1 MLNKYER
8 SWILQDFGN
17 SAYSIVITTAILP
30 VFFKQVAANNMADN
44 ISTAY
49 WGYANA
55 LATLIISILAPF
67 LGTIADYKGYKKKF
81 FTCFLLIGV
90 ISTALLATVSEG
102 NWLMCLAIY
111 IFTTIGFSGSN
122 IFYDSFLTDVTENSK
137 MDKVSSYGYAWGY
150 IGGTIPFLICI
161 LIITNASSLGISTIF
176 ATQLSFLI
184 TSIWW
189 LLFSFPILRN
199 VNQKYYIDDDPKTI
213 IKELKKLWIALKK
226 LKNNRNVFLFLLAF
240 FFYIDGVHTVFTM
253 ATAYGIDIGIDS
265 NTIMKILVVIQ
276 IVAFPFAILYGILA
290 KKFSTKTMILIG
302 IITYTIVS
310 IYAFFIK
317 TQFDFWI
324 LSILVAS
331 AQGGI
336 QALSRSFYGKI
347 IPKENSAEYF
357 GIYNIFG
364 RISAVIGP
372 LLIGIIGTITGSSKY
387 GILSLVILFFI
398 GGFLFLKVK
407 NDNSEISI

>member
-1 MLNKYER
+1 MNKYER

-17 SAYSIVITTAILP
+17 SAYSIVVTTAILP

-55 LATLIISILAPF
+55 FATFIISILAPF

-161 LIITNASSLGISTIF
+161 LIITNASSLGISTTF

-199 VNQKYYIDDDPKTI
+199 VKQKYYIDDDPKTI

-276 IVAFPFAILYGILA
+276 IVAFPFAILYGMLA
-290 KKFSTKTMILIG
+290 KKFSTKIMILIG

-407 NDNSEISI
+407 NNNSEISI